1 MTDLPR
7 PDEDRL
13 SNAADKGPANRR
25 LFSVMAVIGWLVMS
39 YGVYGLMINAA
50 QTHPASWLLWF
61 LGGIVV
67 HDFLIAPVVVGVGVL
82 VSRAVPDDFRGP
94 VQGALVAGGIVALTA
109 LPYVLGFGRSS
120 SNPSALPNNYA
131 TALLTLLLFIAA
143 GAAGLVALRRRR
155 QGAQGGP

>member
-1 MTDLPR
+1 MTALPH

-25 LFSVMAVIGWLVMS
+25 LFSVMAVIGWLIMS

-50 QTHPASWLLWF
+50 RTHPSSWLLWF

-67 HDFLIAPVVVGVGVL
+67 HDFLIAPVVISVGVI

-94 VQGALVAGGIVALTA
+94 VQGALVAGGIVTLTA

-120 SNPSALPNNYA
+120 SNLSALPNNYA
-131 TALLTLLLFIAA
+131 TALLTLLLVITGVA
-143 GAAGLVALRRRR
+143 VALIVLRRHR
-155 QGAQGGP
+155 A

>member
-1 MTDLPR
+1 
-7 PDEDRL
+7 
-13 SNAADKGPANRR
+13 
-25 LFSVMAVIGWLVMS
+25 MAVLGWLVMS

-50 QTHPASWLLWF
+50 QTHPANWLLWF

-67 HDFLIAPVVVGVGVL
+67 HDFLIAPVVIGVGVL

-143 GAAGLVALRRRR
+143 GAAGLVGLRRRR
-155 QGAQGGP
+155 QSAQGGP